1 MINLIMQTTNRP
13 RVPRRQAGYAALV
26 LVAILG
32 LAAIT
37 LFVTSLNSTAI
48 SNEQN
53 RKTTVALALAKQALI
68 ARAATDQS
76 LPGSLPCPDLIT
88 NIPGTNVPNDGIA
101 DLFAGPNC
109 PSYIG
114 RLPWRTLGL
123 PDLRDANGDRLW
135 YVLSPNFRDY
145 AATVSIN
152 NTTTSL
158 ITVSGLT
165 PANNVAAIIF
175 SPGTALPG
183 QARDSAAN
191 QNIVSNYLDGV
202 NAAGG
207 PGYISQAA
215 SANFND
221 RLAIITV
228 ADLMTVVQKR
238 VASEISAALNS
249 YFIAHS
255 LLPTAALSTDPTCG
269 NGSGYANQCQS
280 SGGLSGLIPRNPTP
294 DPGWSGASSILGPNP
309 SNPWFDNNWRS
320 NVSYSVASECTT
332 TPACA
337 TGAIPFKLMMGTAS
351 PTKVT
356 LVFDASPPLTAV
368 LVAQ

>member
-13 RVPRRQAGYAALV
+13 RVPHRQAGYAALV
-26 LVAILG
+26 LVAIIG
-32 LAAIT
+32 IAAIT

-76 LPGSLPCPDLIT
+76 LPGSLPCPDKDD
-88 NIPGTNVPNDGIA
+88 GTVNPINVANDGIA
-101 DLFAGPNC
+101 DVMAGPNC
-109 PSYIG
+109 PFYIG

-123 PDLRDANGDRLW
+123 PDLRDADGERLW
-135 YVLSPNFRDY
+135 YALSSNFRDY

-165 PANNVAAIIF
+165 PATNVAAIIF
-175 SPGTALPG
+175 SPGTVLPG
-183 QARDSAAN
+183 QARDTAAH

-202 NAAGG
+202 NALGG
-207 PGYISQAA
+207 PGFISQAE

-249 YFIAHS
+249 YFIAYN
-255 LLPTAALSTDPTCG
+255 LIPTASTDPNCVGGFAT
-269 NGSGYANQCQS
+269 SCQS
-280 SGGLSGLIPRNPTP
+280 SSSPSIYTGYIPRNPTIP
-294 DPGWSGASSILGPNP
+294 YPGWSGGSILRYNT
-309 SNPWFDNNWRS
+309 WFDKNWRGS
-320 NVSYSVASECTT
+320 VSYSVASECTT
-332 TPACA
+332 TPPCA
-337 TGAIPFKLMMGTAS
+337 TAAIPFKLMLGTGS

-356 LVFDASPPLTAV
+356 LVFGASPPLTAD